1 MVWPRQNRRSA
12 ALQPVGLHAGR
23 TTSVRCGC
31 SIAAAAAA
39 AAADVAIAACDAAAA
54 DAPRC
59 CYMLP
64 LDWSSWFGRAICD
77 EIVVLPPN

>member
-39 AAADVAIAACDAAAA
+39 AADVAIAAGDAAAA

-64 LDWSSWFGRAICD
+64 LDWSPWFGRAIGD
-77 EIVVLPPN
+77 EIVVLTPN